1 MIEINADIY
10 CSAFP
15 NYFIYALSTF
25 GETEGETFVLV
36 DNTTWYKTSNKIP
49 EDVLNTYTRIENKNL
64 YVNL

>member
-10 CSAFP
+10 CSAEP

-25 GETEGETFVLV
+25 GETDGETFVLV

-49 EDVLNTYTRIENKNL
+49 KDVLETYVRIENKNI

>member
-49 EDVLNTYTRIENKNL
+49 EDVLKTYTRIENKNL

>member
-10 CSAFP
+10 CSASP

-36 DNTTWYKTSNKIP
+36 DNTTWYKTSNKISK
-49 EDVLNTYTRIENKNL
+49 DVLETYVRIENKNI